1 MSHEQVSQLLSTGM
15 GQYLLSHPAFA
26 QTLLLFAAFA
36 VLPVA
41 LFLTFAVVTVV
52 LSAAGFVFFQGRCN
66 RLSILTL

>member
-1 MSHEQVSQLLSTGM
+1 M
-15 GQYLLSHPAFA
+15 GQFLVSHPALA

-41 LFLTFAVVTVV
+41 LFLAFAVVTFAV
-52 LSAAGFVFFQGRCN
+52 SAAGFVFFQGRGD